1 MKCSLCQEDA
11 ENVLILQ
18 TPDNVS
24 PAGGVLQKEFIVCD
38 YCTEVFLDWIEDQK
52 DYSEEE

>member
-18 TPDNVS
+18 TPD
-24 PAGGVLQKEFIVCD
+24 GEKEFIVCD